1 MHNIAYHDTFKSFDT
16 FIRSRFVAQLT
27 KLSLSFINYQ
37 TLTNNQKVEKK
48 IKAKEKKMETLDKVT
63 LLEIAKN
70 LSDSELAKLCR
81 TNRKMKEFCS
91 ADNTLLWKGRLLKYL
106 GPYYAKF
113 PSTRVSEEHA
123 KKEFLNSK
131 EKNVVEIMDKY
142 RLKYGMNWRDYY
154 LSTMKPLDEYF
165 IGLLSIGD
173 LNIDER
179 EDLSYLLNIMI
190 NEKFN
195 VYLEYLYDN
204 LWEDNKREK
213 VDQSVYRSL
222 TPEEKR
228 WVSPEVMVS
237 YILMGVITDEDLI
250 NEILNNKRIK
260 YEVIDVVS
268 NTEPVTPQG
277 ARIIQQF
284 LRSEVEKYI
293 SGKDSIIKN
302 ENQSG
307 WFREGA
313 RELDYKY

>member
-1 MHNIAYHDTFKSFDT
+1 
-16 FIRSRFVAQLT
+16 
-27 KLSLSFINYQ
+27 
-37 TLTNNQKVEKK
+37 
-48 IKAKEKKMETLDKVT
+48 MERLDKVT

-70 LSDSELAKLCR
+70 LSDSELAKFCR

-113 PSTRVSEEHA
+113 P
-123 KKEFLNSK
+123 EFLNSK

-165 IGLLSIGD
+165 IRLLSIGYI
-173 LNIDER
+173 NIHER

-213 VDQSVYRSL
+213 VDQQVYRSL

-228 WVSPEVMVS
+228 WVSPEIMVS

-260 YEVIDVVS
+260 YKVIDVVS

-302 ENQSG
+302 EKQSG